1 MREKGQ
7 RTLAIWA
14 LVIALCA
21 TSVAYAILQTALTI
35 SGSVTKQGGT
45 WDIQF
50 VEVGWVAGEELT
62 TEPAVSGT
70 SLSFGVTLNEPNDYV
85 VIGFKIKNNGSI
97 AADTGNGGTNAGWIT
112 VSSNSVTDTTSPS
125 PTLSGNDTVVSVA
138 GVSCKLS
145 TTASM
150 DTFDDKSEGVNDW
163 VIGNIASQTS
173 TPMLYLKCRYDDVV
187 DSSQLT
193 AATINVSYSVTYYQ
207 AGTN

>member
-35 SGSVTKQGGT
+35 SGSVTKKGGT

-70 SLSFGVTLNEPNDYV
+70 NLNFGVTLNEPNDYV
-85 VIGFKIKNNGSI
+85 VIRFKVKNNGSI
-97 AADTGNGGTNAGWIT
+97 NAIVADNNVHNLTVGTSTSTATYAEDWSANIYQGISCIVSHSPDINVDSDGLTASSEIYGNLYFLNA
-112 VSSNSVTDTTSPS
+112 NTTSQY
-125 PTLSGNDTVVSVA
+125 
-138 GVSCKLS
+138 
-145 TTASM
+145 
-150 DTFDDKSEGVNDW
+150 
-163 VIGNIASQTS
+163 I
-173 TPMLYLKCRYDDVV
+173 YLKCRYNDV
-187 DSSQLT
+187 DSSEELT
-193 AATINVSYSVTYYQ
+193 SATVSVTYRMNYAQ
-207 AGTN
+207 A